1 MLKNALRLAKYSA
14 KLIIRNKAFLVVG
27 ILIPLLA
34 PFLMNMWYKIPTDEK
49 VEATYEL
56 KSMDQQMA
64 YHIDFYRMPVKVY
77 DTVCSDYSKK
87 ICDEIGKAGM
97 FQMFRAECKD
107 ASYEKIEKSYKKSA
121 LEDRVAAI
129 IVLRED
135 PEETELFRVGD
146 DERYELLEDTLS
158 MVLAN
163 GPDTS
168 DNSKVSL
175 LKISAGDDVDYY
187 KTRNFSYSLA
197 IGTLASIFGGVLVLG
212 TVISE
217 KRDNAY
223 SRILLTKANK
233 GSYLLSKLI
242 LSFGTAL
249 FQSLCMTLSF
259 EFLVKVDVG
268 ISGFQFFVVVLLTGL
283 TFNLISLCGGIIFD
297 SMAGASLMSFTI
309 WSFSAL
315 VSGAYFDISDASE
328 SYRKAALLMPQ
339 RWALVSVTRFM
350 NHDNSGYPLLLCVT
364 AGYLVIMIVIGLLG
378 LRIAEKE

>member
-14 KLIIRNKAFLVVG
+14 KLIIRNKAFLVIG

-49 VEATYEL
+49 VETTYEL
-56 KSMDQQMA
+56 KSIDEQMA

-77 DTVCSDYSKK
+77 DTVCSDYSKN

-107 ASYEKIEKSYKKSA
+107 VPYDKIEKSYKKSA
-121 LEDRVAAI
+121 LEDRVAAV
-129 IVLRED
+129 IVLKED
-135 PEETELFRVGD
+135 PEETELFSVGD
-146 DERYELLEDTLS
+146 DERYELLEDTVS

-163 GPDTS
+163 GPYTS
-168 DNSKVSL
+168 DKSKVSL
-175 LKISAGDDVDYY
+175 LKVSSGDDVDYF

-233 GSYLLSKLI
+233 ASYLLSKLI
-242 LSFGTAL
+242 LSIGTAL
-249 FQSLCMTLSF
+249 FQSICMTISF

-268 ISGFQFFVVVLLTGL
+268 ISGLQFFFVVLLTGL
-283 TFNLISLCGGIIFD
+283 VFNLISLCGGIMFN
-297 SMAGASLMSFTI
+297 SMAGASIMSFTI

-315 VSGAYFDISDASE
+315 VAGAYFDISEASE
-328 SYRKAALLMPQ
+328 TYQKAALLMPQ
-339 RWALVSVTRFM
+339 RWALVTVTRFM

-364 AGYLVIMIVIGLLG
+364 LGYLVIMIVIGLLG
-378 LRIAEKE
+378 LKVAEKE

>member
-1 MLKNALRLAKYSA
+1 MFKNALRLAKYSA

-77 DTVCSDYSKK
+77 DTVCSDYSKN
-87 ICDEIGKAGM
+87 ICDEIGKAGL

-107 ASYEKIEKSYKKSA
+107 VSYEKIEMSYKKSA

-129 IVLRED
+129 IVLRDD
-135 PEETELFRVGD
+135 PEETEIFKVGD
-146 DERYELLEDTLS
+146 DERYELLEDTVS

-242 LSFGTAL
+242 LSLGTAL

-268 ISGFQFFVVVLLTGL
+268 ISGFHFFVVVLLTGL